1 MAIKHKYINT
11 WAFRLNLN
19 LENVLLLKTFPDPMS
34 LGGFEISSLGKLSAL
49 RYESPSGPTAGLGK
63 RISDH
68 PTKWWYSCGRGL
80 RNRAAAVQSESHS
93 SLFRWKTWALSI
105 CHVFLCSPTLLT
117 HTSLFGCND
126 NVSFIT
132 FTAIQTILFSSKG
145 CSIYSTQKCF
155 SESLRI
161 KRVERTMKVA
171 VCHF

>member
-11 WAFRLNLN
+11 WAFRLTLN

-93 SLFRWKTWALSI
+93 QFALSLEDLGPLNLS
-105 CHVFLCSPTLLT
+105 CFSLLT
-117 HTSLFGCND
+117 PPSLHTL
-126 NVSFIT
+126 VYLAAKIT
-132 FTAIQTILFSSKG
+132 FLLSPSLQFRQYFLPRRAVQ
-145 CSIYSTQKCF
+145 STPPR
-155 SESLRI
+155 SVSLR
-161 KRVERTMKVA
+161 V
-171 VCHF
+171 